1 MGAIQV
7 KNVPAD
13 LHEALRRRAA
23 DEGMDLQDYVL
34 MLIRRD
40 LGKPTL
46 REWLEEVRSHPVNP
60 SLPSGAE
67 LIRELRDERAAGR

>member
-40 LGKPTL
+40 LRMPTM
-46 REWLEEVRSHPVNP
+46 REWLEEVRSHPVDP
-60 SLPSGAE
+60 SLPSGAAV
-67 LIRELRDERAAGR
+67 IRELRDERAAGR